1 MRIWK
6 TKLFVIYAVSCCMG
20 LSPAPVFAGPSQG
33 VETSGSSAN
42 GASVKSG
49 ADQASKE
56 NKKAENKQNMMGA
69 LMMAMA
75 AAKFAECPPIN
86 YAACV
91 MGAIFAGLGAQS
103 LKQAK
108 EHGRTAQAAG
118 QTSALSDGYGDIN
131 SPPGGSMDVT
141 DPRNPLNRDP
151 HVASLGRNIQAITN
165 GGYYNPATGK
175 ITLPNGQTFKVS
187 DFSSVDSMIA
197 AGIPKG
203 AALGAVEA
211 YNQALKKVD
220 AKYEKLKLGSAT
232 DSGGFSQGGG
242 SLAASGSSEEES
254 TSVSGN
260 VTKVSIEREP
270 TNLAGLQKNFNG
282 EPIGV
287 AEDSIFLM
295 MSRRYKMKESQDSF
309 F

>member
-1 MRIWK
+1 MCDWK
-6 TKLFVIYAVSCCMG
+6 TKPFVIYAVSFCIF
-20 LSPAPVFAGPSQG
+20 LSPTQSFAGPSMG
-33 VETSGSSAN
+33 VETSGSSSN
-42 GASVKSG
+42 GVSVKSG
-49 ADQASKE
+49 ADQTSKE

-118 QTSALSDGYGDIN
+118 QTSALSDGYGAVPN
-131 SPPGGSMDVT
+131 SGGGTGDLA

-151 HVASLGRNIQAITN
+151 HVAGLGRNIQAITN

-175 ITLPNGQTFKVS
+175 ITLPNGQTFKAS

-232 DSGGFSQGGG
+232 DSEGFSGGG
-242 SLAASGSSEEES
+242 SSSAVLSSSEEES
-254 TSVSGN
+254 AAVSGN

-270 TNLAGLQKNFNG
+270 ANLAGLQKNFNG

-295 MSRRYKMKESQDSF
+295 MSRRYKVKESQDSF